1 MSDGDVPEFDWWPT
15 GAKVRYVWECNCD
28 YCRWLF
34 DRLKSNAGYDYGS
47 EPEATASQS
56 DSPDSEPEATAS
68 QSDGPDPEATTPSG
82 IAPLT
87 EFEDK

>member
-47 EPEATASQS
+47 ET
-56 DSPDSEPEATAS
+56 EATAS
-68 QSDGPDPEATTPSG
+68 QSDGPDPEATPPSG

>member
-34 DRLKSNAGYDYGS
+34 NRLKSNAGYDYGS
-47 EPEATASQS
+47 EAE
-56 DSPDSEPEATAS
+56 DTAS
-68 QSDGPDPEATTPSG
+68 QSDGPDPEETPPTG
-82 IAPLT
+82 ITPLT